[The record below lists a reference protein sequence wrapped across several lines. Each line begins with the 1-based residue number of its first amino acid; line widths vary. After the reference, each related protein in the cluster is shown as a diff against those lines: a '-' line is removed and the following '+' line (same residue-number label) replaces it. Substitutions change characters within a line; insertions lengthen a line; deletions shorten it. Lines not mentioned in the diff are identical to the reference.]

1 MELGVREL
9 VTFLGMAVSVGA
21 SLSIVKTKLQATIES
36 LQDIESRLRVI
47 DQRVDQ
53 TEITSQRVDILSAM
67 MSPAEREK
75 STREIERVKARAD
88 VAEATLDHALA
99 EIEHL
104 KKIHNG
110 SHIATR
116 SLD

>member
-1 MELGVREL
+1 MDGAIDLRLIITLGGILFSVA
-9 VTFLGMAVSVGA
+9 GAAAVGKMQIKVILEQLA
-21 SLSIVKTKLQATIES
+21 
-36 LQDIESRLRVI
+36 DIESRLRVI

-53 TEITSQRVDILSAM
+53 TEITSQRVDVLSAM

-75 STREIERVKARAD
+75 GTREIERVKAN
-88 VAEATLDHALA
+88 LDHALA
-99 EIEHL
+99 EITHL

>member
-1 MELGVREL
+1 
-9 VTFLGMAVSVGA
+9 
-21 SLSIVKTKLQATIES
+21 
-36 LQDIESRLRVI
+36 
-47 DQRVDQ
+47 
-53 TEITSQRVDILSAM
+53 M

-99 EIEHL
+99 EITHL

>member
-75 STREIERVKARAD
+75 GTREIERVKAN
-88 VAEATLDHALA
+88 LDHALA
-99 EIEHL
+99 EITHL

>member
-1 MELGVREL
+1 MELGVREI

-21 SLSIVKTKLQATIES
+21 SMSIVRTKLQVVIES
-36 LQDIESRLRVI
+36 LQDIESRLRVV

-53 TEITSQRVDILSAM
+53 TEITSQRVDILSSM

-75 STREIERVKARAD
+75 GTREIERVKAN
-88 VAEATLDHALA
+88 LDYALA
-99 EIEHL
+99 EISHL
-104 KKIHNG
+104 KKLHNG
-110 SHIATR
+110 SHVATR

>member
-1 MELGVREL
+1 MDGAIDARLLITLGGILFSVA
-9 VTFLGMAVSVGA
+9 GAAAVGKMQIKVILEQLA
-21 SLSIVKTKLQATIES
+21 
-36 LQDIESRLRVI
+36 DIESRLRVI

-53 TEITSQRVDILSAM
+53 TEITSQRVDVLSAM

-75 STREIERVKARAD
+75 AN
-88 VAEATLDHALA
+88 LDHALA
-99 EIEHL
+99 EITHL

-116 SLD
+116 SID